1 MDLLHG
7 SSARALE
14 DAIQFRLSRSSV
26 LAGNLANVDTPGYR
40 RRDLKFVEAF
50 DQAVV
55 NLDRTDSKHFGEL
68 SSDAGSR
75 HRLEIGPKG
84 NRPDGNGVNLDDE
97 VIQVHRNTAAFTS
110 RASILARL
118 ASLTRTAV
126 TGG

>member
-14 DAIQFRLSRSSV
+14 DAIHFRLARSAV

-40 RRDLKFVEAF
+40 RRDLKFVETF
-50 DQAVV
+50 DKAVM
-55 NLDRTDSKHFGEL
+55 NLDRTDSKHFGDL
-68 SSDAGSR
+68 SSDPGSR

-84 NRPDGNGVNLDDE
+84 SRPDGNGVKLDDE
-97 VIQVHRNTAAFTS
+97 VIAIHRNTAAFTS

-118 ASLTRTAV
+118 ASLTRIAV